1 MIDCTWYSYTVC
13 ALQVSELK
21 VETFKLLCGLGDF
34 PVAIGCREAVKCPV
48 KPPTRLCSRRS
59 TVPET
64 RETKGKSSSWKQF
77 FFKAELLTLTP
88 LLVLTLV

>member
-1 MIDCTWYSYTVC
+1 MNYSPRKVSPLSAVIDCTYSNTVC
-13 ALQVSELK
+13 ALQIAELE

-48 KPPTRLCSRRS
+48 KPPTRLCSRRD

-64 RETKGKSSSWKQF
+64 RETKDTSSFWDLL
-77 FFKAELLTLTP
+77 FFKA
-88 LLVLTLV
+88 